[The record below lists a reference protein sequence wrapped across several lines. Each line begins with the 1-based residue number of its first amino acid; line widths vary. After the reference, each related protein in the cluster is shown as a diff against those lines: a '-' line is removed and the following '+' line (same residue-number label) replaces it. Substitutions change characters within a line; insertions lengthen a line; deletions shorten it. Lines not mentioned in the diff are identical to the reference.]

1 MKRFATA
8 GLVGLFF
15 VGAVAAFADSLL
27 CKDAP
32 NRPVE
37 NLKILMVKREAN
49 GVFAVVEKTPGFA
62 EQLAAA
68 GVQARPDPT
77 NTNQFWV
84 ANVMAVMFSE
94 DTSPEGMASEALESK
109 VKRARSDMRS
119 LAVALEAYYVDTNRY
134 PPTTDNPALSARK
147 TPPGKPTVPSFR
159 MKQPGEKLMSLTT
172 PIAYVVQ
179 LPADPF
185 AEIPG
190 QTYGYYLT
198 PDGHGYIIF
207 SAGPDGKIDMDW
219 KAYDSSKVQPSAELI
234 GRYTYDPTNGSVSG
248 GDVYRVK
255 Q

>member
-1 MKRFATA
+1 MKRFAIA
-8 GLVGLFF
+8 GLVGLFMI
-15 VGAVAAFADSLL
+15 GAVAVFADALL

-77 NTNQFWV
+77 NSNQFWV
-84 ANVMAVMFSE
+84 ANVIAVMFSE
-94 DTSPEGMASEALESK
+94 DTSPEGMAQEALESK
-109 VKRARSDMRS
+109 VKRARSDMRT
-119 LAVALEAYYVDTNRY
+119 LAVALEAYYVDNNRY
-134 PPTTDNPALSARK
+134 PPSTDNPALSARK

-172 PIAYVVQ
+172 PIAYIVK
-179 LPADPF
+179 LPEDPF
-185 AEIPG
+185 AEIPE

-198 PDGHGYIIF
+198 PNGLGWILF
-207 SAGPDGKIDMDW
+207 SAGPDGTMDLGW
-219 KAYDSSKVQPSAELI
+219 KTYDSSKAQPSIELI
-234 GRYTYDPTNGSVSG
+234 GRYTYDPTNGSVSA
-248 GDVYRVK
+248 GDLYRVK